1 MWDYVYYSLYLD
13 SIDTG
18 DHNAIQ
24 KYVYEQ
30 VSIIR
35 KIIMLF
41 SYHNRILYNYNH
53 VTLISPFNVYIMYP
67 SIYFIYHHLY
77 NYISY

>member
-1 MWDYVYYSLYLD
+1 MWNYVYYSLYLD

-30 VSIIR
+30 VYSIQVSIVL
-35 KIIMLF
+35 IVSF
-41 SYHNRILYNYNH
+41 SN
-53 VTLISPFNVYIMYP
+53 
-67 SIYFIYHHLY
+67 
-77 NYISY
+77 ISYVDC